1 MSLLSLR
8 SPAAVR
14 ATTREVPGPVCR
26 RAAAVFAVAGLVAFA
41 ASAPAAAG
49 SRGTDAVSV
58 WNANAGKAAVAA
70 CISPV
75 GPSPAE
81 ARLYAMTHIAIHDA
95 LNAISRRSEPYAYD
109 ARARHNASPD
119 AAVAAAAHDV
129 LVPLLGQL
137 STLVPPACIDAAVA
151 GVEAD
156 YTAALAAVR
165 DGKAKK
171 RGLAVGQAAAAAILA
186 LRAGDGAQELTV
198 GDPAYVE
205 GTEPGEYRF
214 TPGTPFAFAPRL
226 GELTPFVLRSASQ
239 FRPGP
244 PHLVT
249 DSRYTADFNEVKGL
263 GGDVVTTPSARTP
276 DQTQIALFWV
286 ESSPLQWNRI
296 ARTVAASAGLD
307 AWEQARLFG
316 LLNMALT
323 DGYTGT
329 FEAKYLYKYWRPVTA
344 IRLAASDGN
353 PDTAADPT
361 WTPLVETPPIPDYDS
376 GHAVEGGAAAA
387 VLAEV
392 LRAGPRDVRLLQHD
406 APGREPVRPGRAG
419 RARVLELLPGGGG
432 ERALAHPRR
441 VPLPRGGRGRD
452 RARRQDRPA
461 RGQPLHGAGPPRAR
475 PWRSP
480 LADQERV
487 PVRVAQDEH
496 GRRACE
502 QGAAPALDRIALPE
516 DRVVH
521 ADALLLELGVRG
533 VDVVDGPREPRLDP
547 GWRLV
552 RRLHE
557 RDRRL
562 RPRRDHLDPPL
573 PLRVLE
579 VHAGLEPEHVHVER
593 QRGALVAH
601 WDVHRRRVR
610 DLGHV
615 GASLVVGHQRIDAGG
630 GREVIGGKGRH
641 PRSKYRRWDS

>member
-14 ATTREVPGPVCR
+14 AIIRVVVLAMLG
-26 RAAAVFAVAGLVAFA
+26 AVA

-49 SRGTDAVSV
+49 SKSTDAVSV
-58 WNANAGKAAVAA
+58 WNENAGKAAVAA

-137 STLVPPACIDAAVA
+137 DLLVSTDCINAAVE
-151 GVEAD
+151 GVEDD
-156 YTAALAAVR
+156 YAAALGGVR
-165 DGKAKK
+165 DGKAKD
-171 RGLAVGQAAAAAILA
+171 RGVELGQDAAEAILD
-186 LRAGDGAQELTV
+186 LRSEDLARELTV

-244 PHLVT
+244 PHPVT

-263 GGDVVTTPSARTP
+263 GGDVVTTPSSRTP

-307 AWEQARLFG
+307 AWEQSRLFG

-329 FEAKYLYKYWRPVTA
+329 FETKYLYKYWRPVTA
-344 IRLAASDGN
+344 IRLAAADGN
-353 PDTAADPT
+353 PNTAADPT

-387 VLAEV
+387 VL
-392 LRAGPRDVRLLQHD
+392 
-406 APGREPVRPGRAG
+406 
-419 RARVLELLPGGGG
+419 
-432 ERALAHPRR
+432 RR
-441 VPLPRGGRGRD
+441 YFGRD
-452 RARRQDRPA
+452 RAMFASCSTTLPDGSQC
-461 RGQPLHGAGPPRAR
+461 GQAGQVVRAYSSFSQAAVENGLSRILVGFHFREAVEVGIAHGARI
-475 PWRSP
+475 
-480 LADQERV
+480 
-487 PVRVAQDEH
+487 
-496 GRRACE
+496 GRRAVNRFME
-502 QGAAPALDRIALPE
+502 P
-516 DRVVH
+516 VH
-521 ADALLLELGVRG
+521 
-533 VDVVDGPREPRLDP
+533 
-547 GWRLV
+547 
-552 RRLHE
+552 H
-557 RDRRL
+557 
-562 RPRRDHLDPPL
+562 
-573 PLRVLE
+573 
-579 VHAGLEPEHVHVER
+579 
-593 QRGALVAH
+593 
-601 WDVHRRRVR
+601 
-610 DLGHV
+610 GH
-615 GASLVVGHQRIDAGG
+615 GHGHGG
-630 GREVIGGKGRH
+630 H
-641 PRSKYRRWDS
+641 P